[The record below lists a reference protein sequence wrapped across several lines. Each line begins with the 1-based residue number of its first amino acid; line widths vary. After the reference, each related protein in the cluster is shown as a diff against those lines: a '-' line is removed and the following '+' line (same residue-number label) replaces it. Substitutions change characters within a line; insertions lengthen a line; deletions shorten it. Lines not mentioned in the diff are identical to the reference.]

1 MNIHLTPRNVVDPG
15 RERGV
20 EELPPLAADVKDE
33 AAAEE
38 EVLQAEGG
46 CHAAEVEEEAV
57 RAVVLQG
64 DLGGR
69 LGAKGVRGA
78 LPGLE
83 ELRRIK
89 MSEKS
94 GCKGN
99 LVSD

>member
-20 EELPPLAADVKDE
+20 EELPPLAAHVEDE

-46 CHAAEVEEEAV
+46 RHAAEVEEEAA

-83 ELRRIK
+83 QWRRMK
-89 MSEKS
+89 MSESS
-94 GCKGN
+94 GCMGN